1 MKSRA
6 RHTSV
11 RLIGIIVV
19 ALVTLTLL
27 GGCQNRVDKDDE
39 HPETQAKKGPAQIT
53 VENGQT
59 LITLETS
66 TQTRLG
72 LTVATVAS
80 TITRAQATFPAVVLS
95 SQDLATFRN
104 VYVVSQA
111 QLQKAHVQAD
121 VAGKEYTRLKTLFG
135 ENQNI
140 SEKSLQSAEG
150 TLQSDEVDV
159 RAGEQQLSLQ
169 ESGVQQEWGD
179 VVTKWATEGSAQFQ
193 RVLDQRELLVQMT
206 IPSGT
211 SFGAPNRIS
220 LEIPGGSR
228 TQASFV
234 SPFPR
239 VDPRIQGR
247 SFLYLAP
254 AQPGLSPGLNL
265 VAHLSVGSQLRGIVI
280 PTSAVVWSEGK
291 AWVYAQVSSDGFTRR
306 PVPTDVPVEN
316 GFFVGKGFST
326 GDKVVISGAQA
337 LLSEEMMLHGQGG
350 GDSDEN

>member
-6 RHTSV
+6 RSTAV
-11 RLIGIIVV
+11 RLIGTFVV
-19 ALVTLTLL
+19 ALVTLTFL
-27 GGCQNRVDKDDE
+27 GGCQNRVDKDEE
-39 HPETQAKKGPAQIT
+39 HPKNQEKKASAQIT

-59 LITLETS
+59 LIALDTP
-66 TQTRLG
+66 TQDRLG
-72 LTVATVAS
+72 LKVATLAS
-80 TITRAQATFPAVVLS
+80 TVTRAQAMFPAVVLAI
-95 SQDLATFRN
+95 QDLATSRN
-104 VYVVSQA
+104 AFVGTQA
-111 QLQKAHVQAD
+111 QLQRARVQAD
-121 VAGKEYTRLKTLFG
+121 VAGKEYTRLKTLLG

-159 RAGEQQLSLQ
+159 HAAEQELTLQ
-169 ESGVQQEWGD
+169 ESGVQQAWGD

-193 RVLDQRELLVQMT
+193 RVLDQHELLVQMT

-211 SFGAPNRIS
+211 SFGAPKTIS

-247 SFLYLAP
+247 SFLYLAS
-254 AQPGLSPGLNL
+254 AQPGLAPGLNL
-265 VAHLSVGSQLRGIVI
+265 VARLSVGSQLKGVVI

-291 AWVYAQVSSDGFTRR
+291 AWVYAQVSSEQFTRR
-306 PVPTDVPVEN
+306 PVSTDVPVEN
-316 GFFVGKGFST
+316 GFFVGEGFSP
-326 GDKVVISGAQA
+326 GDKVVISGAQTM
-337 LLSEEMMLHGQGG
+337 LSEEMLLHGQAGG
-350 GDSDEN
+350 ESDEN

>member
-11 RLIGIIVV
+11 RLIRIFVV
-19 ALVTLTLL
+19 VLVTLTFL

-39 HPETQAKKGPAQIT
+39 HPDTQAKKGPAQIT

-66 TQTRLG
+66 TQSRLG
-72 LTVATVAS
+72 LTVATLAS

-95 SQDLATFRN
+95 IQDLATFRN
-104 VYVVSQA
+104 AYVASQA
-111 QLQKAHVQAD
+111 QLQKAHLQAD

-193 RVLDQRELLVQMT
+193 RVLDQHELLVQMT

-211 SFGAPNRIS
+211 TFAAPKTIS
-220 LEIPGGSR
+220 LEIPGGNR
-228 TQASFV
+228 IQASFV

-239 VDPRIQGR
+239 VDPRVQGR
-247 SFLYLAP
+247 SFLYLAS
-254 AQPGLSPGLNL
+254 AQSGLAPGLNL
-265 VAHLSVGSQLRGIVI
+265 VGRLSVGSQLKGVVI
-280 PTSAVVWSEGK
+280 PTAAVVWSEGK
-291 AWVYAQVSSDGFTRR
+291 AWVYAQVSSEQFTRR
-306 PVPTDVPVEN
+306 PVSIDVPVEN
-316 GFFVGKGFST
+316 GFFVGEGFSP
-326 GDKVVISGAQA
+326 GDKVVISGAQT
-337 LLSEEMMLHGQGG
+337 LLSEEMLLHGQGG
-350 GDSDEN
+350 GESDEN

>member
-1 MKSRA
+1 MKSWA
-6 RHTSV
+6 RPTSI
-11 RLIGIIVV
+11 RLIGMSVV
-19 ALVTLTLL
+19 ALATVTFL
-27 GGCQNRVDKDDE
+27 GGCPNRVGKDDE
-39 HPETQAKKGPAQIT
+39 HPQAQAKKGPAQIT

-59 LITLETS
+59 LITLDTS

-72 LTVATVAS
+72 LTVATLTS
-80 TITRAQATFPAVVLS
+80 TITRAQATLPAVVLS
-95 SQDLATFRN
+95 IQDLATFRN
-104 VYVVSQA
+104 VYVESQA
-111 QLQKAHVQAD
+111 RLQKAHVQAD

-150 TLQSDEVDV
+150 ALQSDEADV

-169 ESGVQQEWGD
+169 EAAVQQEWGA

-193 RVLDQRELLVQMT
+193 RILDQREFLVQMT
-206 IPSGT
+206 MPAGAT
-211 SFGAPNRIS
+211 FAAPNTIS

-228 TQASFV
+228 IQASFI

-254 AQPGLSPGLNL
+254 AQPGLAPGLNL
-265 VAHLSVGSQLRGIVI
+265 IAHLSVGSQLKGVVI
-280 PTSAVVWSEGK
+280 PTSAIVWAEGR
-291 AWVYAQVSSDGFTRR
+291 AWVYAQVSSDRFTRR
-306 PVPTDVPVEN
+306 SVPTDVPVDN
-316 GFFVGKGFST
+316 GFFVGEGLST

-337 LLSEEMMLHGQGG
+337 LLSEEMLLHGQGG
-350 GDSDEN
+350 GESDEN

>member
-1 MKSRA
+1 
-6 RHTSV
+6 
-11 RLIGIIVV
+11 
-19 ALVTLTLL
+19 VTPILF
-27 GGCQNRVDKDDE
+27 GGCQSRGDKDDA
-39 HPETQAKKGPAQIT
+39 HSETQPKKAPAQIILET
-53 VENGQT
+53 GQT
-59 LITLETS
+59 LITLDTS

-72 LTVATVAS
+72 LTIATLAS

-95 SQDLATFRN
+95 VQDLATFRSG
-104 VYVVSQA
+104 YVASQA
-111 QLQKAHVQAD
+111 QLQKTHVQAG
-121 VAGKEYTRLKTLFG
+121 VASEEYTRLKTLFG

-150 TLQSDEVDV
+150 ALQSDEVDV

-193 RVLDQRELLVQMT
+193 RVLDQRELLMQMT

-211 SFGAPNRIS
+211 SFGAPKTIS
-220 LEIPGGSR
+220 LETPGGNR

-234 SPFPR
+234 SPYPR

-247 SFLYLAP
+247 SFLYLAS
-254 AQPGLSPGLNL
+254 AQSGLSPGLNL
-265 VAHLSVGSQLRGIVI
+265 VAHLSLGSQLKGVVI

-291 AWVYAQVSSDGFTRR
+291 AWVYAQVSSDGFARR
-306 PVPTDVPVEN
+306 PMPTDVPVDN
-316 GFFVGKGFST
+316 GFFVGEGFST

-337 LLSEEMMLHGQGG
+337 LLSEEMLPHGQGG
-350 GDSDEN
+350 GDRDEN

>member
-11 RLIGIIVV
+11 RLIGIVVV
-19 ALVTLTLL
+19 ALVTLILL
-27 GGCQNRVDKDDE
+27 GGCQKRVDKDDE

-59 LITLETS
+59 LITLDTS

-72 LTVATVAS
+72 LTVATLAS

-95 SQDLATFRN
+95 VQDLATFRN
-104 VYVVSQA
+104 VYVASQA

-121 VAGKEYTRLKTLFG
+121 VAGEEYTRLKTLFG

-150 TLQSDEVDV
+150 TLQSDVVDV
-159 RAGEQQLSLQ
+159 RAEEQQLSLQ

-179 VVTKWATEGSAQFQ
+179 VVTKWATEGSAQFK
-193 RVLDQRELLVQMT
+193 RVLEQRELLVQMT

-211 SFGAPNRIS
+211 SFGAPKTIS
-220 LEIPGGSR
+220 LETPGGNR

-234 SPFPR
+234 SPYPR

-247 SFLYLAP
+247 SFLYLAS

-265 VAHLSVGSQLRGIVI
+265 VAHLSVGSQLKGVVI
-280 PTSAVVWSEGK
+280 PTSAVVWAEGK
-291 AWVYAQVSSDGFTRR
+291 AWVYAQVSSDGFARR
-306 PVPTDVPVEN
+306 PLLTDVPVDN
-316 GFFVGKGFST
+316 GFFVGEGFST
-326 GDKVVISGAQA
+326 GDRVVISGAQA
-337 LLSEEMMLHGQGG
+337 LLSEEMLLHGQGG
-350 GDSDEN
+350 GESDEN